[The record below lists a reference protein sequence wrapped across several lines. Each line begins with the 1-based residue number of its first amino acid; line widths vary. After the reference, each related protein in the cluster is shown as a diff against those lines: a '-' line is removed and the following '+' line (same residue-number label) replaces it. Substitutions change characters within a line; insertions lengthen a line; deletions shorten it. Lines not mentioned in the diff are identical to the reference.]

1 MECGASSVVMERR
14 VRMKLTHSLISRMAV
29 RPQSFWEEG
38 YLSSAI
44 AESGGGDAAAAA
56 AAAAALAVA
65 SSAAPAAVF

>member
-14 VRMKLTHSLISRMAV
+14 VRMNLTHSLISRMAV

-38 YLSSAI
+38 YLNSAI
-44 AESGGGDAAAAA
+44 AESGDGDAAAA

-65 SSAAPAAVF
+65 SSAALVAVF